1 MQKAKNMFGY
11 KSLKIVFSI
20 KQIFR
25 FVKINKKEM
34 CENLRFLFLFK
45 ELMFAWNC
53 EKHILPIFKYC

>member
-1 MQKAKNMFGY
+1 MQKAKKMFGY
-11 KSLKIVFSI
+11 KSFSI

-45 ELMFAWNC
+45 ELMFA
-53 EKHILPIFKYC
+53 

>member
-1 MQKAKNMFGY
+1 MQKAKNMFRY

-45 ELMFAWNC
+45 ELMFA
-53 EKHILPIFKYC
+53 

>member
-1 MQKAKNMFGY
+1 MQKAKNMFRY
-11 KSLKIVFSI
+11 KSLKIVFFI

-45 ELMFAWNC
+45 ELMFA
-53 EKHILPIFKYC
+53 